1 MRPLRIT
8 DASSVIGLQQEIQRS
23 EESRYDHRLHG
34 VLLVAQGMTC
44 PEVARL
50 LGDAPRSVEY
60 WVHHFERQGLGGL
73 VEGERSGRPSRLNQQ
88 QIKEINHV
96 LRAKPSD
103 AGMRVN
109 LWDGKTLSAWINKTY
124 GIQLGV
130 RQCQRLF
137 RQFEFRLRKPRPLLA
152 KSDPGRQKKH
162 KKKLRKLMKDDSFD
176 LWALDEVHFQ
186 QQGSRCRMWV
196 PPETKDP
203 VVYHHPTRKSVGYF
217 AAVRL
222 RDGLFLFR
230 RETGRF
236 NGESFWE
243 FLKVFK
249 EASAVGGRRVL
260 AISDNAQY
268 HRSKLHLNWRL
279 EQAPEFGLDFL
290 PPYSPEL
297 NPIERVWKLTRR
309 LCLHNRYFAFL
320 DSVVD
325 AVETQ
330 FADWTKPN
338 DVLRRLCAII

>member
-1 MRPLRIT
+1 MESNSACANASGCSDSSSPASASHGHFWPSPIRGDRRSIKKTSKTDEGRLLRPL
-8 DASSVIGLQQEIQRS
+8 
-23 EESRYDHRLHG
+23 
-34 VLLVAQGMTC
+34 
-44 PEVARL
+44 
-50 LGDAPRSVEY
+50 
-60 WVHHFERQGLGGL
+60 
-73 VEGERSGRPSRLNQQ
+73 
-88 QIKEINHV
+88 
-96 LRAKPSD
+96 
-103 AGMRVN
+103 
-109 LWDGKTLSAWINKTY
+109 
-124 GIQLGV
+124 
-130 RQCQRLF
+130 
-137 RQFEFRLRKPRPLLA
+137 
-152 KSDPGRQKKH
+152 
-162 KKKLRKLMKDDSFD
+162 
-176 LWALDEVHFQ
+176 ALDEVHFQ

-279 EQAPEFGLDFL
+279 EQTPGFGLDFL

-320 DSVVD
+320 EGVVT

-330 FADWTKPN
+330 FGERTKPN
-338 DVLRRLCAII
+338 DALRRLCAIT